1 MSHVEQE
8 FKWTCNRAADFDTF
22 LSTLKLLSVRCVCPK
37 RLHIVD
43 TYLDTPQRELSSQKI
58 ALRLRRTKNQFE
70 VTLKTKTALQ
80 KGMAV
85 RKESTL
91 PLKNAATW
99 HSALKQLKEKNRW
112 EGVGLILLQR
122 IFTIE
127 NYRRA
132 YQLSYKKCVCELA
145 LDQYLTKANG
155 HQWLRR
161 EIELELKKGSAKDFL
176 QLVQKISQNAAL
188 PVAKI
193 SKVAGAEKW
202 IKEKL
207 RIN

>member
-1 MSHVEQE
+1 MNHVEQE
-8 FKWTCNRAADFDTF
+8 FKWTCNRAADFDAF
-22 LSTLKLLSVRCVCPK
+22 LSMLKLLPVHCIGPK
-37 RLHIVD
+37 ELHIVD
-43 TYLDTPQRELSSQKI
+43 TYLDTAQRKLSSQKI
-58 ALRLRRTKNQFE
+58 ALRLRRTYNRFE

-80 KGMAV
+80 KGMAT
-85 RKESTL
+85 RKEITI
-91 PLKNAATW
+91 PLKKAATW

-112 EGVGLILLQR
+112 EGVELALLQR

-132 YQLSYKKCVCELA
+132 YQLSYKKCTCELA

-161 EIELELKKGSAKDFL
+161 EIELELKKGAAKDFL
-176 QLVQKISQNAAL
+176 QLVQKITHDVAL